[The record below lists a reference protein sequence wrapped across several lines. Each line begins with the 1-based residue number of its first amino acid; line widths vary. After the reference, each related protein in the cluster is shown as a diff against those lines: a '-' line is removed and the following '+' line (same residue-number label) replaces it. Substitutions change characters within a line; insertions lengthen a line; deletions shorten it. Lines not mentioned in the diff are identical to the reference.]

1 MNAGKEKESYKV
13 MWTRAELKFNAKS
26 MLQRCFWMAVVV
38 CLITAVFSS
47 EFETNYNFS
56 DRFSDQNNS
65 WYGESWWDTSWYLD
79 EFDVPDNFAVRS
91 IYNNVLGIIKSVG
104 SLGMATLFL
113 GLGLWLS
120 LMSILFYIFIGAPL
134 LVGAK
139 RFFMCNRESQGRF
152 EMLLYAFRSGH
163 FMNVVGIMLV
173 VGIKTFLWS
182 LLFII
187 PGIVKSYEYSMI
199 PYILAENPGIPM
211 DRAFALTRE
220 MTYGQK
226 GDIFVLGLS
235 FILWKMLGAVT
246 CGLANILYVN
256 PYIAATYAEL
266 YTALRGNAMHRG
278 VTNSFELPGFYGAW

>member
-1 MNAGKEKESYKV
+1 
-13 MWTRAELKFNAKS
+13 MWTRAELKFNAKN
-26 MLQRCFWMAVVV
+26 MLRRCFWMAVVV

-47 EFETNYNFS
+47 EFEFNYNIGN
-56 DRFSDQNNS
+56 QNNS
-65 WYGESWWDTSWYLD
+65 WYGESWWDSSEYLD
-79 EFDVPDNFAVRS
+79 VFDISDNFAVRS
-91 IYNNVLGIIKSVG
+91 IYNNVLGIIKSIG
-104 SLGMATLFL
+104 NLGMATLFL

-134 LVGAK
+134 LVGSK

-173 VGIKTFLWS
+173 VGIKTFLWT

-226 GDIFVLGLS
+226 SEIFILDLS
-235 FILWKMLGAVT
+235 FILWRMLGAVT
-246 CGLANILYVN
+246 CGLANIFYVN
-256 PYIAATYAEL
+256 PYFAATHAEL

-278 VTNSFELPGFYGAW
+278 VANSFELPGFYGS